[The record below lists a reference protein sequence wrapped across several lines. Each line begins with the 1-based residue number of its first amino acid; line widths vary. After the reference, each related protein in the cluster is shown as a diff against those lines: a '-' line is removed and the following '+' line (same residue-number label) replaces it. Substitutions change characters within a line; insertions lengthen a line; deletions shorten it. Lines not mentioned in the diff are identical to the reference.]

1 MSWFPLAVY
10 ARLCCPCK
18 YECVP
23 NIKSQLVVRLGVVL
37 AFRAP
42 PYTHAHNFF
51 LTWCVQGILDL
62 CKQVRIYLSVEMP
75 NGAKWQRRRLVLK
88 RNLCDGFL
96 SNVVFWSI
104 WIFVNHLQC
113 LFCLNWTLVHFPV
126 GAFHLCRCEHSNHT
140 LVLTKTIAP
149 RPFEEVVSVRFKMN
163 FTAVHLWRE
172 CDLTLILT
180 SYQVYV
186 TRLN

>member
-1 MSWFPLAVY
+1 MLLVWVSSVTEIKPKKARLRNHFGFHPSCSSTFPFSSVMVSVG
-10 ARLCCPCK
+10 LCCPCK

-23 NIKSQLVVRLGVVL
+23 NIKSQLEVRLGVVL

-42 PYTHAHNFF
+42 PYTHAHNFFYFFF

-88 RNLCDGFL
+88 RNLSDGFL

-104 WIFVNHLQC
+104 
-113 LFCLNWTLVHFPV
+113 
-126 GAFHLCRCEHSNHT
+126 
-140 LVLTKTIAP
+140 
-149 RPFEEVVSVRFKMN
+149 
-163 FTAVHLWRE
+163 
-172 CDLTLILT
+172 
-180 SYQVYV
+180 
-186 TRLN
+186 

>member
-1 MSWFPLAVY
+1 MLLVWVSSVTEIKPKKARLPNHFGFHPSCSSTHFPVSWFPLAVY
-10 ARLCCPCK
+10 ARLCCPYK

-23 NIKSQLVVRLGVVL
+23 NVKSQLVVRLGVVL

-42 PYTHAHNFF
+42 PYTRTQFF

-62 CKQVRIYLSVEMP
+62 CKQVRIYLIVEMP

-104 WIFVNHLQC
+104 
-113 LFCLNWTLVHFPV
+113 
-126 GAFHLCRCEHSNHT
+126 
-140 LVLTKTIAP
+140 
-149 RPFEEVVSVRFKMN
+149 
-163 FTAVHLWRE
+163 
-172 CDLTLILT
+172 
-180 SYQVYV
+180 
-186 TRLN
+186 